1 MEITLGESFARTARK
16 FPAKIAVM
24 DDREKA
30 TYDQMNRRV
39 NRWAHVLKGLGLD
52 KGRKVATLSNNCIR
66 LMEVFLGNLKAGVV
80 TVPLNSRGTLT
91 DIVFQASKT
100 DCELVVFE
108 GDFTKVAEG
117 MPEKLPGVKQYVCMG
132 KNPPSFAADYEDLL
146 GKAAET
152 EPRVELAE
160 EAEAVIMFTGGTT
173 GDPKGAVLTHKNLLW
188 NIICTTT
195 ENQTPAPEETTIYP
209 MQISHIA
216 AYSRFLGFMYAG
228 GRFIAIKN
236 FDADKILDIVE
247 SERVTFMVGN
257 PTIYRMLLDANRKKR
272 RDTSSMRRWI
282 CTQGFLHA
290 NLKEDLEKDLW
301 PPGGLYGSYALTE
314 SSPAVT
320 VLKPWDTPR
329 EWGSVGRAYMPLE
342 VRVVDS
348 DDQDVPVGQ
357 EGEILVKGP
366 TVFKGYYKEPGE
378 TVRTLRGGWLHTGDL
393 GKYDDLGY
401 LYMVDRLKD
410 MIKTGGLNVYCREV
424 EEVLSYHPGIAEAV
438 IIGVPDDKWGE
449 AIRAIVVPQKGAN
462 LTAESVVEHCRQ
474 RLASYKKPTSVIFVN
489 ELPKGSFGGKVL
501 KRVLREKYG
510 K

>member
-24 DDREKA
+24 DDVGKA
-30 TYDQMNRRV
+30 TYDQLNRRV
-39 NRWAHVLKGLGLD
+39 NRWAHVLQGLGLK

-66 LMEVFLGNLKAGVV
+66 LMEVFLGNLKVGIV
-80 TVPLNSRGTLT
+80 TVPLNSRGTLN

-100 DCELVVFE
+100 DCEMVIFE
-108 GDFTKVAEG
+108 SDFTEVAEG
-117 MPEKLPGVKQYVCMG
+117 MREKLPEVRHYVCMG
-132 KNPPSFAADYEDLL
+132 KNPPSFAADYDDLL
-146 GKAAET
+146 GAARET
-152 EPRVELAE
+152 EPGVELVE
-160 EAEAVIMFTGGTT
+160 EDEAVIMFTGGTT

-209 MQISHIA
+209 MQIYHIA

-247 SERVTFMVGN
+247 KERVTFMVGN

-282 CTQGFLHA
+282 CTQGFLHE

-342 VRVVDS
+342 VRIADP
-348 DDQDVPVGQ
+348 DDEDVPVGQ

-366 TVFKGYYKEPGE
+366 TVFKGYYKEPAE

-424 EEVLSYHPGIAEAV
+424 EEVLSYHPEIGEAV

-449 AIRAIVVPQKGAN
+449 AIRAVVVPKKGVN
-462 LTAESVVEHCRQ
+462 LTAESVIEHCRQ